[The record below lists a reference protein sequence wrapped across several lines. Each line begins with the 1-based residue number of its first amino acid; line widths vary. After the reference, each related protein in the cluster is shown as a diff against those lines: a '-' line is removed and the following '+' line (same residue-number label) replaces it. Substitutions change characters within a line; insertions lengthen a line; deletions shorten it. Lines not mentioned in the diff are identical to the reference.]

1 MEVTKLQALCTYL
14 QAFPSVQINLDVN
27 GMWLIV
33 SDYHN
38 ELDINKM
45 WELGCE
51 WNPSVRGYTMEDEG
65 E

>member
-33 SDYHN
+33 SDYNN

-51 WNPSVRGYTMEDEG
+51 WNPLTEG
-65 E
+65 LYDGDNGE